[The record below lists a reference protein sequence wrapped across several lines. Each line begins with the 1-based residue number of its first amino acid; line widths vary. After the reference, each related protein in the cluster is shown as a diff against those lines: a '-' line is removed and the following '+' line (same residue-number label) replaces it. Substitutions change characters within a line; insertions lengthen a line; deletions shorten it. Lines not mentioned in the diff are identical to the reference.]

1 MNLPKEAVPE
11 TIDTNL
17 IVELEGWLGYADKGK
32 ELMNFIYIT
41 QVNEEAKRW
50 RQNFVQLFYSRG
62 GKFLCLP
69 FLATVD
75 LASRL

>member
-1 MNLPKEAVPE
+1 MPD

-50 RQNFVQLFYSRG
+50 RQNFVRLFYSRG
-62 GKFLCLP
+62 GKILCLP
-69 FLATVD
+69 SLATVD